1 MKKSLVLAGLVLA
14 STSMMAM
21 DTQYFIGAG
30 AERGSLDMNGSV
42 NIPDFDVSG
51 SVSSNGSDTALKIKM
66 GVILNKNHRISLSN
80 VKYSEENNDLTL
92 ILGNYDYLMP
102 LNDEFKLYAGVHL
115 GKANYDANET
125 PFFNSN
131 MSGLAY
137 GVQIGTIYE
146 ISKNIEFEF
155 GLAYTKYNVDKSYSG
170 TYTESYGG
178 YTVDVDYDANIEL
191 DKSTSMFA
199 GINYK
204 F

>member
-1 MKKSLVLAGLVLA
+1 M
-14 STSMMAM
+14 
-21 DTQYFIGAG
+21 GA
-30 AERGSLDMNGSV
+30 
-42 NIPDFDVSG
+42 
-51 SVSSNGSDTALKIKM
+51 
-66 GVILNKNHRISLSN
+66 ILNKSHRISLSH
-80 VKYSEENNDLTL
+80 VKYSEEDENLTL

-115 GKANYDANET
+115 GKANYDSEDT
-125 PFFNSN
+125 EFLNSD

-137 GVQIGTIYE
+137 GLQIGTIYE
-146 ISKNIEFEF
+146 ISKNVEFEF

-178 YTVDVDYDANIEL
+178 YSVDIDYNGKVEL